1 MESVNTRVHAAYWAT
16 LDVIAK
22 RDVRTSKGSKLAQA
36 GPDSG
41 GENAVTL
48 QKLDKMILAKT
59 EKGESTSFKLNGVM
73 NPFQL
78 IDTTQFASPMTPIR
92 RAAID
97 SIKAHWPLACKHQPK
112 QAFLVLPWHLRF
124 SAPAPFPDKFRLML
138 AYSPPTIK
146 IPKRSPR

>member
-1 MESVNTRVHAAYWAT
+1 MESVNTRVHAAYLAT

-41 GENAVTL
+41 GENAVAL

-78 IDTTQFASPMTPIR
+78 IDTTQFASPPMTPIR

-97 SIKAHWPLACKHQPK
+97 SIKGSLAACMQK
-112 QAFLVLPWHLRF
+112 
-124 SAPAPFPDKFRLML
+124 
-138 AYSPPTIK
+138 PTQTSISG
-146 IPKRSPR
+146 PTHVC